1 MLRCHAVKLG
11 NKGLEPL
18 MSPSHP
24 ATKLCKWVKNSSSTY
39 YILDS
44 HLSYL
49 PRLWP
54 TYTDH
59 FHISHFGKLRS
70 DFNFYY
76 TNSSSLC
83 NTLNVTEA
91 LPQPLS

>member
-18 MSPSHP
+18 MSHSNP
-24 ATKLCKWVKNSSSTY
+24 ATKLCKWVKNSGSTY

-49 PRLWP
+49 PYLWP
-54 TYTDH
+54 TYNDH
-59 FHISHFGKLRS
+59 FHVPHFGKLRLE
-70 DFNFYY
+70 FTFYY
-76 TNSSSLC
+76 TNSSSLH
-83 NTLNVTEA
+83 NTLTTTEA